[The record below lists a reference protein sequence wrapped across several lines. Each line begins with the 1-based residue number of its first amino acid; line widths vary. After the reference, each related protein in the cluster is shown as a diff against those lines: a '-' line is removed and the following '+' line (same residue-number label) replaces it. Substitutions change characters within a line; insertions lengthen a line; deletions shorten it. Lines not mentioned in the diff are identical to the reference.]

1 MATDDTKPYR
11 YQKGTSGNPKGGSRK
26 ASERAAFKSRLAQIR
41 RATRKPL
48 GDFDD
53 KLASFVIAEAANL
66 TAEELTALLQTN
78 LTPHIAKH
86 AIKEAT
92 QDPRMA
98 FELIKHAYIM
108 AGDPG
113 ISGDDGKKA
122 EAIRTSEEAAEL
134 LERAAELI
142 REEPKQEPQ
151 Q

>member
-53 KLASFVIAEAANL
+53 KLAAFVIADAANL
-66 TAEELTALLQTN
+66 TAEELISLLKTD
-78 LTPHIAKH
+78 LTPRIAKLV
-86 AIKEAT
+86 IKEAT

-108 AGDPG
+108 AGDPE
-113 ISGDDGKKA
+113 SREDGDKKTEHIQTA
-122 EAIRTSEEAAEL
+122 AEAAEL
-134 LERAAELI
+134 LERAAELM
-142 REEPKQEPQ
+142 RGEPKQEPQ
-151 Q
+151 K